1 MAACPVS
8 EHGLLWILLAHLTM
22 RERAAVSAL
31 SQVQRA
37 CGCVVVPALR
47 CAVLTCLR
55 VVGFRTDVPLEDLGR
70 EMHSMAR
77 LVRQQG
83 EPATYFQSALS
94 EYLLAGH
101 AYTVQR
107 KPAHVYASPD
117 SVHHTAGFLF
127 GDSITTLVDV
137 VRSRRARFPLWD

>member
-1 MAACPVS
+1 MAACPLS

-22 RERAAVSAL
+22 RERAAVGAL
-31 SQVQRA
+31 SRVQRA
-37 CGCVVVPALR
+37 CGCVVAPVLR

-55 VVGFRTDVPLEDLGR
+55 VIGFRTNVPRKNLGR

-107 KPAHVYASPD
+107 KPAHVYASTD
-117 SVHHTAGFLF
+117 SVHDTAGLLF

>member
-22 RERAAVSAL
+22 RERAAVGAL
-31 SQVQRA
+31 SRVQRA
-37 CGCVVVPALR
+37 CGCVAVPVLR

-55 VVGFRTDVPLEDLGR
+55 VVGFRTDAPLEDLGR
-70 EMHSMAR
+70 EMRSMSR

-83 EPATYFQSALS
+83 EAATYFQSALS
-94 EYLLAGH
+94 EYLLSGP

-107 KPAHVYASPD
+107 KAVRVYAPDD
-117 SVHHTAGFLF
+117 SVHYTAGLLF
-127 GDSITTLVDV
+127 GDNITKIVDV
-137 VRSRRARFPLWD
+137 MRSRRARFPLSV

>member
-1 MAACPVS
+1 MTACPVS
-8 EHGLLWILLAHLTM
+8 EDGLLWILLAHLTM
-22 RERAAVSAL
+22 RERAAVGTL
-31 SQVQRA
+31 SRVQRT
-37 CGCVVVPALR
+37 CGCVAVPVLR

-55 VVGFRTDVPLEDLGR
+55 VVGFRTDAPLEDLGR
-70 EMHSMAR
+70 EMRSMAR

-107 KPAHVYASPD
+107 KPAHVYASTD
-117 SVHHTAGFLF
+117 SVHHTAGLLF

>member
-22 RERAAVSAL
+22 RERAAVGTL
-31 SQVQRA
+31 SRVQRA
-37 CGCVVVPALR
+37 CGCVAVPVLR

-55 VVGFRTDVPLEDLGR
+55 VVGFRTDAPLEDLGR
-70 EMHSMAR
+70 EMRSMAR

-107 KPAHVYASPD
+107 KPAHVYASTD
-117 SVHHTAGFLF
+117 SVHHTAGLLF

>member
-22 RERAAVSAL
+22 RERAAVGAL
-31 SQVQRA
+31 SRVQRA
-37 CGCVVVPALR
+37 CGCVVAPVLR

-55 VVGFRTDVPLEDLGR
+55 VVGLRTDAPLEDLGR
-70 EMHSMAR
+70 EMRSMAR

-94 EYLLAGH
+94 EYLLSGP

-107 KPAHVYASPD
+107 KAVRVYAPDD
-117 SVHHTAGFLF
+117 SVHSIAGLLF

-137 VRSRRARFPLWD
+137 MRSRRARFPLSV

>member
-8 EHGLLWILLAHLTM
+8 DYGLLWILLAHLTM
-22 RERAAVSAL
+22 RERAAVGTL
-31 SQVQRA
+31 SRVQRT
-37 CGCVVVPALR
+37 CGCVAVPVLR

-107 KPAHVYASPD
+107 KPAHVYASTD
-117 SVHHTAGFLF
+117 SVHDTAGLLF